1 MAERR
6 MFSKSLIDSDLFL
19 SMSPTAQNLYFHLAM
34 RADDDGFIGNP
45 LNIQRMIGARDD
57 DMRLLVKKKYIIPF
71 ESGIVAI
78 RHWKMHVAVSEDRY
92 EETIYR
98 REKKMILA
106 DEEYEP
112 QKSGLGVG
120 QNILTQN
127 CKQEV

>member
-1 MAERR
+1 MSEQRII
-6 MFSKSLIDSDLFL
+6 SKIVVDSDMFL
-19 SMSPTAQNLYFHLAM
+19 EMPISSQALYFHLIM
-34 RADDDGFIGNP
+34 RADDDGFVGNP
-45 LNIQRMIGARDD
+45 LSIQRMIGARDD

-127 CKQEV
+127 CKQEA